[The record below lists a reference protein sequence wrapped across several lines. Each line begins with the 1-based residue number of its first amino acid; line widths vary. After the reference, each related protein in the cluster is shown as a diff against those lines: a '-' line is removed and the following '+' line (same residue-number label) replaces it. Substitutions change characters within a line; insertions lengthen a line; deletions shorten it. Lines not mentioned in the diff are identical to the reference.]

1 MNRRK
6 STASLGFSSLV
17 LLVIAVVIVSS
28 GGIGYVVMKN
38 KQITTRS
45 KIAEVQRQMDD
56 HQVSLSLHT
65 SDIKGI
71 LGYYAFRAQVE
82 KVNSPLREIKSVEVY
97 RDLDER
103 SPPGEAIARR

>member
-6 STASLGFSSLV
+6 STASLGFPSLV

-56 HQVSLSLHT
+56 H
-65 SDIKGI
+65 KGI
-71 LGYYAFRAQVE
+71 LGYYALRAQLE
-82 KVNSPLREIKSVEVY
+82 KINSPLREIKSVEVY
-97 RDLDER
+97 RDLDEQ